1 MLSTFNWSWLF
12 LYEENVSWDTKI
24 STNNWKNFWDL
35 FICWFVPV
43 FSKHFESHFHIWFK
57 RAYECVA
64 AINTTS
70 SIPCAP
76 PPSPL
81 LNIFLFILNI
91 NYNINNNKWMSRS
104 VFICNVHL
112 HRCGVVDAASHC
124 TSGHHGEP
132 VTVCHGGTGWEDR
145 NAALFLSA

>member
-1 MLSTFNWSWLF
+1 
-12 LYEENVSWDTKI
+12 
-24 STNNWKNFWDL
+24 
-35 FICWFVPV
+35 
-43 FSKHFESHFHIWFK
+43 
-57 RAYECVA
+57 
-64 AINTTS
+64 
-70 SIPCAP
+70 
-76 PPSPL
+76 
-81 LNIFLFILNI
+81 
-91 NYNINNNKWMSRS
+91 MSRS

>member
-1 MLSTFNWSWLF
+1 MCLYSLISKKEDDQLREGLVSHRFTWIEICQHIPSLIKVFSFWNHYVSFSGSMLSTFNWSWLF

-43 FSKHFESHFHIWFK
+43 FIKHFESHFHIWFK

-91 NYNINNNKWMSRS
+91 NYNINNKQ
-104 VFICNVHL
+104 
-112 HRCGVVDAASHC
+112 
-124 TSGHHGEP
+124 
-132 VTVCHGGTGWEDR
+132 
-145 NAALFLSA
+145 